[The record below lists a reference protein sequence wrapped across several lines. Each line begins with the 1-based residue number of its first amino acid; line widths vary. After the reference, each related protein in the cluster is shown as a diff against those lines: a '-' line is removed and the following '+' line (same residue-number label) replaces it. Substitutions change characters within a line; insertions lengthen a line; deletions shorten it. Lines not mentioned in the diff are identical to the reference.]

1 MIAWIGLALGIAYV
15 APPGPVNV
23 ATLRWGLVGGFRAA
37 VGIQLGAIVGDALYA
52 VLVLAGGGGIF
63 AHPQARTLATA
74 AGTSLLV
81 YLVYLGWSA
90 LRSAWRGVHSSEAS
104 IHVEG
109 QHHRVASWVTPWRAV
124 ATGVAIAAVNPLA
137 VVFWLA
143 VAGPLTR
150 LDLRDAAAAIG
161 GFIAGALAWAVAF
174 PAAVRWSRSLLQGRL
189 LDYAS
194 GLCGAALIACGL
206 ALAIAHIRGGG

>member
-1 MIAWIGLALGIAYV
+1 MTAWIGLALGIAYV

-52 VLVLAGGGGIF
+52 VLVLAGGGGVF
-63 AHPQARTLATA
+63 AHPQARTLATV
-74 AGTSLLV
+74 AGTSL
-81 YLVYLGWSA
+81 LVYLGWSA
-90 LRSAWRGVHSSEAS
+90 LRSAWRSLHSSEAS

-109 QHHRVASWVTPWRAV
+109 RYHCVASRSRATPWRAV
-124 ATGVAIAAVNPLA
+124 AMGVAIATVNPLS

-150 LDLRDAAAAIG
+150 LDLRDADAAIG
-161 GFIAGALAWAVAF
+161 GFITGNLAWAVAF

-189 LDYAS
+189 LDYVS

-206 ALAIAHIRGGG
+206 ALAIARAYGGG